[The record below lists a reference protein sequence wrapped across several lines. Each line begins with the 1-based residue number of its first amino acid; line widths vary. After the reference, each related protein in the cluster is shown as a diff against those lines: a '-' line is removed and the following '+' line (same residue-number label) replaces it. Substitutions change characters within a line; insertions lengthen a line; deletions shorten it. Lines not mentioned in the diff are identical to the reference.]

1 MSNKVTYGEIIE
13 ALSRK
18 TGFSKQKSE
27 AFAKALISKV
37 KQELEET
44 GKASITNFGSFK
56 VKEVAERQGQNPQ
69 TGEPITI
76 PAHNRVSF
84 TPYKALREEVNAKF
98 AHLETELLGE
108 KEEGEG
114 KDKTKDEETVEPV
127 ISSAEKQQEP
137 EEKVK
142 DTIFR
147 FDDDP
152 EEDEV
157 EEEKAE
163 EAPTDEPEQDDARDD
178 DPFAFDVPEQ
188 HEEEERESEPVPDP
202 EPEPDSETELEQ
214 ENESES
220 ISEEPFVRE
229 GKKEKSNLALIMM
242 VAALL
247 AVVLVSVWWFFLRTE
262 PASMPAQQATVEQ
275 PETPQVA
282 NNQPSQSAESSE
294 PAEKANETADV
305 QNQEQNE
312 TQTAA
317 SSGTVKEGASAS
329 SGGASTNASSY
340 TVKKNEWY
348 WVIGKNVYGKS
359 QFWPLIY
366 QANFTMDTHPDSLED
381 NTSLQVPAL
390 EGTAANPTKADYRRL
405 SEASQMVSDA
415 YKKFGLNEKAGEYA
429 RFAKKWQRL
438 GS

>member
-18 TGFSKQKSE
+18 TDFSKQKSE
-27 AFAKALISKV
+27 AFAKALISRV

-76 PAHNRVSF
+76 PAHKRVSF
-84 TPYKALREEVNAKF
+84 TPYKALKEDVNANF

-108 KEEGEG
+108 KPEE
-114 KDKTKDEETVEPV
+114 KDEESDEPKT
-127 ISSAEKQQEP
+127 SSEEKKEQEP

-142 DTIFR
+142 ETIFQ
-147 FDDDP
+147 FDDEP
-152 EEDEV
+152 EDDSEPEDDEL
-157 EEEKAE
+157 EEEKAKETSEQEPVE
-163 EAPTDEPEQDDARDD
+163 EDTRDE
-178 DPFAFDVPEQ
+178 DPFAFDVQEP
-188 HEEEERESEPVPDP
+188 EEEPEEAELDP
-202 EPEPDSETELEQ
+202 EPEPEPELE
-214 ENESES
+214 SPADK
-220 ISEEPFVRE
+220 PFIRE
-229 GKKEKSNLALIMM
+229 GKKEGNNLALIMIL
-242 VAALL
+242 AALL
-247 AVVLVSVWWFFLRTE
+247 AVALVSVWWFFLRTE
-262 PASMPAQQATVEQ
+262 PTNMPAQQAKVEQ
-275 PETPQVA
+275 PRVQQIP
-282 NNQPSQSAESSE
+282 NNQSSESAES
-294 PAEKANETADV
+294 NETAQETNESEKLHNPV
-305 QNQEQNE
+305 QSE

-317 SSGTVKEGASAS
+317 SSGTVKEKSSAPT
-329 SGGASTNASSY
+329 GKTSTSTY
-340 TVKKNEWY
+340 MVKKDEWY
-348 WVIGKNVYGKS
+348 WVIGKKVYGKS

-390 EGTAANPTKADYRRL
+390 EGTAANPSKADYRRL
-405 SEASQMVSDA
+405 AEASQMVSDA

-429 RFAKKWQRL
+429 RFAKKWQGL

>member
-1 MSNKVTYGEIIE
+1 MSNKVTYSEIIE

-27 AFAKALISKV
+27 AFAKALIRKV
-37 KQELEET
+37 KQELEDT

-76 PAHNRVSF
+76 PAHKRVSF

-108 KEEGEG
+108 KEKDGG
-114 KDKTKDEETVEPV
+114 KDKEEEKVEPV
-127 ISSAEKQQEP
+127 LPISSEEKQEEP

-142 DTIFR
+142 DTIFQ
-147 FDDDP
+147 FDDGP

-157 EEEKAE
+157 KEEKTE
-163 EAPTDEPEQDDARDD
+163 DAPEDEPELDDTRDE
-178 DPFAFDVPEQ
+178 DPFVFDMPDE
-188 HEEEERESEPVPDP
+188 HEEEEKGP
-202 EPEPDSETELEQ
+202 EPEPELEQ
-214 ENESES
+214 EMEKESES
-220 ISEEPFVRE
+220 ISDEPFVRE
-229 GKKEKSNLALIMM
+229 GKKESSRFGLILI

-247 AVVLVSVWWFFLRTE
+247 AVALVSVWWFFLRTE
-262 PASMPAQQATVEQ
+262 PTTMPAQQAVVEQ
-275 PETPQVA
+275 PTTTQPA
-282 NNQPSQSAESSE
+282 NNQTSASVENSE
-294 PAEKANETADV
+294 AVQETNYGGAVDQV
-305 QNQEQNE
+305 PEQNE
-312 TQTAA
+312 ASTASAATAA
-317 SSGTVKEGASAS
+317 VEKEKPAQADESNI
-329 SGGASTNASSY
+329 TDY

-348 WVIGKNVYGKS
+348 WVIGKKVYGKS

-366 QANFTMDTHPDSLED
+366 QANFTMDTHPDSLAD

-390 EGTAANPTKADYRRL
+390 EGTAANPTKADYLRL
-405 SEASQMVSDA
+405 AEASQMVSDA